1 MKFSIIADFY
11 EKIEETSKRLE
22 MTDLLVQLFRE
33 TPTELIDKVVYLT
46 TGRLYPLFVPIEL
59 GLAEK
64 LAVRSVAMASG
75 HKVSEVEEKLKKA
88 GDLGLVTEQILKSK
102 KQRSLQQKP
111 LEVLDVYETL
121 DKIAR
126 ATGAGSVEAKLKL
139 LSRLLLDGTPK
150 EAKYII
156 RMVIGALRLGIAEY
170 TILDALAITY
180 TGDKENRAILERA
193 FNISS
198 DLGLVAKTVATKGLE
213 AVKNFK
219 ISVGSPIRMM
229 LAQRLSS
236 PEEILEK
243 MGGRCAVEYKLD
255 GERVQA
261 HKNNGEVNLFSRRLE
276 NITEQYPDIA
286 ELIKNNIKP
295 DRAIVEGEI
304 VAFDPQTGE
313 LLPFQTLMRRR
324 RKYGIKEAVEE
335 FPASLNLFDVLLVDK
350 TDYTVKPYTER
361 RKKLEEITKKNER
374 IKPVEAKVVENSK
387 DMEIFFEKAIE
398 EGCEGLMAKS
408 IQPDSIYEAGSR
420 GFKWIKYKREYK
432 TEMIDTIDTVI
443 VGAFMGRGK
452 RAGTYGALLVAVYDQ
467 EKDMFTTISKV
478 GTGFS
483 DTDLEEMPER
493 LKKYKIDHKHPRV
506 DSKLKADVW
515 FTPGQVIE
523 IIGSEYTLSQVHTTA
538 LDAIK
543 KDSGIAVRF
552 PRFTGKWR
560 DDKSPE
566 EATTVK
572 EIIEMYQAQIKTQPK
587 TQKEKEENSDS

>member
-22 MTDLLVQLFRE
+22 MTDLLVQLFKQ
-33 TPTELIDKVVYLT
+33 TPNELIDKVVYLT

-75 HKVSEVEEKLKKA
+75 DRVEEVEQKLKKT
-88 GDLGLVTEQILKSK
+88 GDLGLVTEEILKGK
-102 KQRSLQQKP
+102 KQKSLVQKP

-121 DKIAR
+121 DKIAK
-126 ATGAGSVEAKLKL
+126 ATGAGSVEAKLRM

-170 TILDALAITY
+170 TILDALSIAY
-180 TGDKENRAILERA
+180 TGKKENRAILERA

-198 DLGLVAKTVATKGLE
+198 DLGLVAKTIATKGLKE
-213 AVKNFK
+213 VEDFK
-219 ISVGSPIRMM
+219 VTLGKPVRMM
-229 LAQRLSS
+229 LAQRLST

-243 MGGRCAVEYKLD
+243 MQGKCAVEYKLD

-276 NITEQYPDIA
+276 NITEQYPDIV
-286 ELIKNNIKP
+286 ELIKSNIKP
-295 DRAIVEGEI
+295 QGVIVEGEI
-304 VAFDPQTGE
+304 VAFDPQTRE

-324 RKYGIKEAVEE
+324 RKYGIKEAVEDY
-335 FPASLNLFDVLLVDK
+335 PASLNLFDLLLVDN
-350 TDYTVKPYTER
+350 TDYTTKSYLER
-361 RKKLEEITKKNER
+361 RKRLEEITKKSDR
-374 IKPVEAKVVENSK
+374 IKPVEAEIVKNSE
-387 DMEIFFEKAIE
+387 DIETFFEKAVE
-398 EGCEGLMAKS
+398 EGCEGLVAKS

-443 VGAFMGRGK
+443 VGALMGRGR
-452 RAGTYGALLVAVYDQ
+452 RAGTYGAILVAVYDQ
-467 EKDMFTTISKV
+467 DQDMFRTISKV

-483 DTDLEEMPER
+483 DTALEEMPER
-493 LKKYKIDHKHPRV
+493 LKQYKIDHKHPRV

-523 IIGSEYTLSQVHTTA
+523 IIGSEYTLSQVHTAA
-538 LDAIK
+538 LGAIK

-552 PRFTGKWR
+552 PRFTGNWR

-566 EATTVK
+566 EATTVE
-572 EIIEMYQAQIKTQPK
+572 EIIEMYQEQTK
-587 TQKEKEENSDS
+587 TQKQKPEKQKRK

>member
-11 EKIEETSKRLE
+11 DKIEETSKRLE
-22 MTDLLVQLFRE
+22 MTDLLVQLFKE
-33 TPTELIDKVVYLT
+33 TPNELVDKVVYLT

-64 LAVRSVAMASG
+64 LAVRSVAIASG
-75 HKVSEVEEKLKKA
+75 DKVDEVEEKLKKL
-88 GDLGLVTEQILKSK
+88 GDLGIVTEQIMKSK

-111 LEVLDVYETL
+111 LEVMDVYETL
-121 DKIAR
+121 DKIAK
-126 ATGAGSVEAKLKL
+126 AAGSGSVDAKLKL

-170 TILDALAITY
+170 TILDALAVAY
-180 TGDKENRAILERA
+180 TDEKGNRPILERA

-198 DLGLVAKTVATKGLE
+198 DLGLVARTIATEGLE
-213 AVKNFK
+213 KVKNFK
-219 ISVGSPIRMM
+219 VTLGKPVRMM
-229 LAQRLSS
+229 LAQRLST

-243 MGGRCAVEYKLD
+243 MQGECAVEYKLD

-261 HKNNGEVNLFSRRLE
+261 HKNDGEVNLFSRRLE

-286 ELIKNNIKP
+286 DLIKDNIKP
-295 DRAIVEGEI
+295 GKVILEGEI

-324 RKYGIKEAVEE
+324 RKYGVKEAVEE
-335 FPASLNLFDVLLVDK
+335 YPASLNLFDLLLVDK
-350 TDYTVKPYTER
+350 TDYTTKTYPER
-361 RKKLEEITKKNER
+361 RKKLEEITKKNDR
-374 IKPVEAKVVENSK
+374 IKLVEAEVLNNPK
-387 DMEIFFEKAIE
+387 DIETFFEKAIE
-398 EGCEGLMAKS
+398 DGCEGLMAKS
-408 IQPDSIYEAGSR
+408 TQPDSIYEAGSR
-420 GFKWIKYKREYK
+420 GFKWIKYKREYQ

-443 VGAFMGRGK
+443 VGALMGRGR
-452 RAGTYGALLVAVYDQ
+452 RAGTYGAILVAVYDQ
-467 EKDMFTTISKV
+467 KQDMFRTISKV

-483 DTDLEEMPER
+483 DTDLEKMPER
-493 LKKYKIDHKHPRV
+493 LKEYKIDHKHPRV

-515 FTPGQVIE
+515 FTPGQIIE
-523 IIGSEYTLSQVHTTA
+523 IIGSEYTLSQVHTA
-538 LDAIK
+538 AMGAIK

-566 EATTVK
+566 EATTVE
-572 EIIEMYQAQIKTQPK
+572 EIIEMYQEQTKTQA
-587 TQKEKEENSDS
+587 KEKKDKRK

>member
-46 TGRLYPLFVPIEL
+46 TGRLYPLFIPIEL

-88 GDLGLVTEQILKSK
+88 GDLGLVTEQILKTK

-121 DKIAR
+121 DKIAK
-126 ATGAGSVEAKLKL
+126 ASGAGSVEAKLKL

-170 TILDALAITY
+170 TILDALAVTY

-304 VAFDPQTGE
+304 VAIDPQTGE

-350 TDYTVKPYTER
+350 T
-361 RKKLEEITKKNER
+361 
-374 IKPVEAKVVENSK
+374 
-387 DMEIFFEKAIE
+387 
-398 EGCEGLMAKS
+398 
-408 IQPDSIYEAGSR
+408 
-420 GFKWIKYKREYK
+420 
-432 TEMIDTIDTVI
+432 
-443 VGAFMGRGK
+443 
-452 RAGTYGALLVAVYDQ
+452 
-467 EKDMFTTISKV
+467 
-478 GTGFS
+478 
-483 DTDLEEMPER
+483 
-493 LKKYKIDHKHPRV
+493 
-506 DSKLKADVW
+506 
-515 FTPGQVIE
+515 
-523 IIGSEYTLSQVHTTA
+523 
-538 LDAIK
+538 
-543 KDSGIAVRF
+543 
-552 PRFTGKWR
+552 
-560 DDKSPE
+560 
-566 EATTVK
+566 
-572 EIIEMYQAQIKTQPK
+572 
-587 TQKEKEENSDS
+587 

>member
-11 EKIEETSKRLE
+11 EKIENTSKRLE
-22 MTDLLVQLFRE
+22 MTDLLVQLFKQ
-33 TPTELIDKVVYLT
+33 TPNELIDKVVYLT

-64 LAVRSVAMASG
+64 LAIRSVAMASG
-75 HKVSEVEEKLKKA
+75 SKVDEVEGEFKKI
-88 GDLGLVTEQILKSK
+88 GDLGLVTEQILKKK
-102 KQRSLQQKP
+102 KQKPLQQKP

-126 ATGAGSVEAKLKL
+126 ATGAGSVDAKLRM
-139 LSRLLLDGTPK
+139 LSRLLLDGSPK
-150 EAKYII
+150 ESKYII

-180 TGDKENRAILERA
+180 TGEKENRSILERA

-198 DLGLVAKTVATKGLE
+198 DLGLVAKTIATKGLE

-219 ISVGSPIRMM
+219 VTLGNPVRMM
-229 LAQRLSS
+229 LAQRLST
-236 PEEILEK
+236 PEEILDK
-243 MGGRCAVEYKLD
+243 MQGECAVEYKLD

-261 HKNNGEVNLFSRRLE
+261 HKNDGEVKLFSRRLE

-286 ELIKNNIKP
+286 ELIKENIIPKKV
-295 DRAIVEGEI
+295 IVEGEI
-304 VAFDPQTGE
+304 VAFDPHTGE

-324 RKYGIKEAVEE
+324 RKYGIKEAKEE
-335 FPASLNLFDVLLVDK
+335 YPASLNLFDLLLVDEM
-350 TDYTVKPYTER
+350 DYTIKSYPER

-374 IKPVEAKVVENSK
+374 IKPVEKEIVSNPK
-387 DMEIFFEKAIE
+387 DIETFFEKAIE
-398 EGCEGLMAKS
+398 AGCEGLVAKS

-420 GFKWIKYKREYK
+420 GFKWIKFKREYK

-443 VGAFMGRGK
+443 VGALMGRGR
-452 RAGTYGALLVAVYDQ
+452 RAGTYGALLVAVYDEEQ
-467 EKDMFTTISKV
+467 DMFRTISKV

-483 DTDLEEMPER
+483 DADLEDMPEK

-515 FTPGQVIE
+515 FTPAKVIE
-523 IIGSEYTLSQVHTTA
+523 IIGSEFTLSQVHTA
-538 LDAIK
+538 AMGAIK

-560 DDKSPE
+560 EDKSPE

-572 EIIEMYQAQIKTQPK
+572 EIIEMYKEQIKTQPK
-587 TQKEKEENSDS
+587 KQKTKEK

>member
-1 MKFSIIADFY
+1 MKFSIIAEFY
-11 EKIEETSKRLE
+11 EKIEATAKRLE
-22 MTDLLVQLFRE
+22 MTDLLVQLFKQ
-33 TPTELIDKVVYLT
+33 TPDEIIDKVVYLT
-46 TGRLYPLFVPIEL
+46 AGRLYPLFVPIEL

-64 LAVRSVAMASG
+64 LAIRSVAMASG
-75 HKVSEVEEKLKKA
+75 NKISEVEEKLKKT
-88 GDLGLVTEQILKSK
+88 GDLGVVTEQILKSK
-102 KQRSLQQKP
+102 KQKSLLQRP
-111 LEVLDVYETL
+111 LEVVDVYETL

-126 ATGAGSVEAKLKL
+126 ASGAGSVEAKLRM

-156 RMVIGALRLGIAEY
+156 RMVVGALRLGIAEY
-170 TILDALAITY
+170 TILDALAIAY
-180 TGDKENRAILERA
+180 TGEKENRPILERS

-198 DLGLVAKTVATKGLE
+198 DLGLVAKTIATKGLKE
-213 AVKNFK
+213 VKGFRVTLGNP
-219 ISVGSPIRMM
+219 VRMM
-229 LAQRLSS
+229 LAQRLST

-243 MGGRCAVEYKLD
+243 MQGECSLEYKLD

-261 HKNNGEVNLFSRRLE
+261 HKNDGEVNLYSRRLE

-286 ELIKNNIKP
+286 DLIKNNVKSEKV
-295 DRAIVEGEI
+295 IVEGEI

-324 RKYGIKEAVEE
+324 RKYGIKEAVKEY
-335 FPASLNLFDVLLVDK
+335 PASLNLFDILLVDK
-350 TDYTVKPYTER
+350 TDYTTKTYPER
-361 RKKLEEITKKNER
+361 RKKLEEITKKNDR
-374 IKPVEAKVVENSK
+374 IKPVEAKVVNNPK
-387 DMEIFFEKAIE
+387 DIETFFEKAVE
-398 EGCEGLMAKS
+398 DGCEGLMAKS

-443 VGAFMGRGK
+443 VGALMGRGR
-452 RAGTYGALLVAVYDQ
+452 RAGTYGAILVAIYDQ
-467 EKDMFTTISKV
+467 DQDMFRTISKV

-483 DTDLEEMPER
+483 DTDLAEMPEK
-493 LKKYKIDHKHPRV
+493 LKEYKIDHKHPRV

-523 IIGSEYTLSQVHTTA
+523 IIGSEYTLSQVHTAA
-538 LDAIK
+538 LGAIK

-560 DDKSPE
+560 EDKGPE
-566 EATTVK
+566 EATTVE
-572 EIIEMYQAQIKTQPK
+572 EIIEMYQEQTK
-587 TQKEKEENSDS
+587 TQKSKQQKDKRK